1 MENIQG
7 GALKDFMNILKGLSD
22 KIFKY
27 LSSNDS
33 LVKVKDV
40 KQESN
45 GDTKV
50 TTYYDNKIPVTI
62 LIHKPDPDDSNIMD
76 LTITVADTNSKPL
89 KFKNVKGEDF
99 QKKINEACK
108 KLISEDLKKS
118 FGVQT
123 SKKLNVRLQKVSAA
137 TGAEIILSG
146 IYGDYAIPEAN
157 AILEDILVDDDFA
170 ESIPKEPTGYAI
182 TEIDDEYDIELED
195 FNFGDIISQTL
206 NAILCAAVKFNM
218 EIQLARWETI
228 FNKDLSY
235 TMGDLLWESQRNVD
249 RFGVLLIQNCNEVVN
264 PYGNS
269 PEQWLDMCEYTIPHS
284 PIGVGVEYIQ
294 GVISEYIDILDYYY
308 PNFSH
313 DVQYELDQIIS
324 TLKDYRD
331 LRLKQ
336 Q

>member
-7 GALKDFMNILKGLSD
+7 GALKDFMNILKGISE

-27 LSSNDS
+27 LSGSDS
-33 LVKVKDV
+33 PVKVKDV

-50 TTYYDNKIPVTI
+50 TTMYEGKIPVVV
-62 LIHKPDPDDSNIMD
+62 LMHKPNPDEDIYD
-76 LTITVADTNSKPL
+76 LTFTVTDTNSKPL

-99 QKKINEACK
+99 QKKLDEACK
-108 KLISEDLKKS
+108 KLIDEDLKKS
-118 FGVQT
+118 FGIKT

-137 TGAEIILSG
+137 TGDEIILSG

-157 AILEDILVDDDFA
+157 AILEDILVDDAFA

-182 TEIDDEYDIELED
+182 TEIDDEYDVELED
-195 FNFGDIISQTL
+195 FIYGDIVSQSL

-249 RFGVLLIQNCNEVVN
+249 RFGVLLIQNCSEVVN

-284 PIGVGVEYIQ
+284 PIEVGVEYIQ
-294 GVISEYIDILDYYY
+294 GVISEYIDVLDYYY

-324 TLKDYRD
+324 TLKECRD